1 MNHHH
6 FEGKDIPH
14 IKLDSKTTV
23 KELIEIY
30 ANSGFNAR
38 QLGEAAKL
46 YQKMIQENATICLT
60 VAGAM
65 TPVGFGGIIKTLL
78 EKGFVDWIVTT
89 GANVYHEDHFAWGL
103 PVKQGHFQV
112 DDNILYEKEIVR
124 IRDVYVKFYETLE
137 LEDNIIQNVF
147 KNKFSE
153 KPFTTAEFCNVLGQI
168 SKEKSKFPEK
178 SFLTTAYELDVPVYV
193 STLKDS
199 SLAMNLAVHRLENKQ
214 FNLDF
219 VKEIIEQ
226 AAIVYNSKKSG
237 ILELGGG
244 VPKNTAQQ
252 TGPLLDQ
259 ILRKDHGGQDYI
271 IQITDARPDTGG
283 LSGATLQEGKSWGKV
298 QDSHEDLITVYTDS
312 TIAFPMLAL
321 YALSNEEPREQKRI
335 YKKLDSYYETLQKS
349 ASKVPDKFADILKKS
364 DIKLD

>member
-103 PVKQGHFQV
+103 PVKQGHFEV

-147 KNKFSE
+147 KNKFSD

-178 SFLTTAYELDVPVYV
+178 SFLTTAYELDIPVYV

-199 SLAMNLAVHRLENKQ
+199 SLAMNLAVHRLKNKQ

-364 DIKLD
+364 DINLD

>member
-103 PVKQGHFQV
+103 PVKQGHFDV

-199 SLAMNLAVHRLENKQ
+199 SLAMNLAVHRLKNKQ

-364 DIKLD
+364 DINLD

>member
-14 IKLDSKTTV
+14 IKLDSNTTI
-23 KELIEIY
+23 KELVEIY
-30 ANSGFNAR
+30 ANSGYNGR

-46 YQKMIQENATICLT
+46 YRKMIHEDATICLT

-65 TPVGFGGIIKTLL
+65 TPVGFGGIIKTLI
-78 EKGFVDWIVTT
+78 EKGFVDWIITT

-103 PVKQGHFQV
+103 PVKQGHHEV

-137 LEDNIIQNVF
+137 LQDQIIQNIF
-147 KNKFSE
+147 KDKFSQE
-153 KPFTTAEFCNVLGQI
+153 PFTTAEFCNILGKI

-178 SFLTTAYELDVPVYV
+178 SFLTTAYDLDIPVYI

-199 SLAMNLAVHRLENKQ
+199 SLALNLAVHRLKNKPY
-214 FNLDF
+214 NLDF
-219 VKEIIEQ
+219 VREIIEQ

-259 ILRKDHGGQDYI
+259 ILRKEHGGQNYI

-283 LSGATLQEGKSWGKV
+283 LSGATLQEGKSWVKV
-298 QDSHEDLITVYTDS
+298 KDSHEDLITVYTDS
-312 TIAFPMLAL
+312 TIAFPILAL
-321 YALSNEEPREQKRI
+321 YVLSNEEPREPKRI
-335 YKKLDSYYETLQKS
+335 YKKLGNYYDTLQES
-349 ASKVPDKFADILKKS
+349 SIKVPDKFADILKKS
-364 DIKLD
+364 DTSID

>member
-1 MNHHH
+1 VNHHH

-349 ASKVPDKFADILKKS
+349 ASKVPDKFADLLKKS
-364 DIKLD
+364 DINLD

>member
-38 QLGEAAKL
+38 QLVEAAKL
-46 YQKMIQENATICLT
+46 YQKMIHENASICLT

-103 PVKQGHFQV
+103 PVKQGHFEV

-137 LEDNIIQNVF
+137 LEDNIIQNMF
-147 KNKFSE
+147 KDKFSE
-153 KPFTTAEFCNVLGQI
+153 KSFTTAEFCNVLGKI

-199 SLAMNLAVHRLENKQ
+199 SLAMNLAVQRLKDKP

-219 VKEIIEQ
+219 VREIIEQ

-312 TIAFPMLAL
+312 TIAFPLLAL
-321 YALSNEEPREQKRI
+321 YALSNEESREQKRI
-335 YKKLDSYYETLQKS
+335 YKNFDKYYKTLQDS

-364 DIKLD
+364 DINLD

>member
-147 KNKFSE
+147 KNRFSE

-199 SLAMNLAVHRLENKQ
+199 SLAMNLAVHRLKNKQ

-298 QDSHEDLITVYTDS
+298 QDSHEDLVTVYADA
-312 TIAFPMLAL
+312 TIAFPILAL
-321 YALSNEEPREQKRI
+321 YALSNEKPRKPKRL
-335 YKKLDSYYETLQKS
+335 YKKLDSYYKSLQNS
-349 ASKVPDKFADILKKS
+349 AIDIPDKFEKLLKKS
-364 DIKLD
+364 KIDLD

>member
-6 FEGKDIPH
+6 FDGKDIPH
-14 IKLDSKTTV
+14 IKLDSNTTV

-46 YQKMIQENATICLT
+46 YQKMIHENATICLT

-103 PVKQGHFQV
+103 PVKQGHFEV

-137 LEDNIIQNVF
+137 LEDNIIQKMF
-147 KNKFSE
+147 KDEFSE
-153 KPFTTAEFCNVLGQI
+153 KSFTTAEFCNVLGKI

-199 SLAMNLAVHRLENKQ
+199 SLAMNLAVHRLKNKP

-219 VKEIIEQ
+219 VREIIEQ
-226 AAIVYNSKKSG
+226 AAIVYNSEKSG

-259 ILRKDHGGQDYI
+259 ILRKAHGGQDYI

-312 TIAFPMLAL
+312 TIAFPLLAL
-321 YALSNEEPREQKRI
+321 YALSNEQSREQKRI
-335 YKKLDSYYETLQKS
+335 YKNLDKYYKTLQDS
-349 ASKVPDKFADILKKS
+349 ANKVPDKFADILKKS
-364 DIKLD
+364 DINLD